1 MSRFRDMLPGGQ
13 PLKTL
18 SKQDYLK
25 MREGAKVLEAD
36 PHGEKVLLLRDGSIL
51 KLFRRKRLLSSA
63 LFYPYAQRFAH
74 NARRLSSIGVQVPT
88 VIEVFSLPEM
98 ARDAVHYKPLPGETL
113 RHLAKE
119 DLAPERKLQ
128 LRTALNRLIVKL
140 HCNGIYF
147 RSLHLGNVIV
157 TEDDQLGLIDFS
169 DMRIYPWSLGKY
181 LRQRNVQRMAK
192 QPNEAG
198 WLDMAE
204 IMNGDRS

>member
-1 MSRFRDMLPGGQ
+1 MSPFRDMLSGGQ

-18 SKQDYLK
+18 SKQDYLN

-74 NARRLSSIGVQVPT
+74 NARRLSLIGVRVPT
-88 VIEVFSLPEM
+88 VIEVFSVPEM
-98 ARDAVHYKPLPGETL
+98 ARDVVHYKPLPGETL

-119 DLAPERKLQ
+119 GLAPERKLQ
-128 LRTALNRLIVKL
+128 LRTELNRLIVKL
-140 HCNGIYF
+140 HFNGIYF

-157 TEDDQLGLIDFS
+157 TDGDQLGLIDFS
-169 DMRIYPWSLGKY
+169 DMRIYPWALGKY
-181 LRQRNVQRMAK
+181 LRRRNVQRMAK
-192 QPNEAG
+192 QPIEAG
-198 WLDMAE
+198 WLDMAK
-204 IMNGDRS
+204 IMDGDRS